1 MTFFSTA
8 AKSNKNTHQRV
19 RLCAARAR
27 TLGIAGFVL
36 LTALIQSPIP
46 LMASGEAAPKP
57 MQLEKTPAAFQQ
69 FIKTLRQA
77 AIQKNLHPIYRA
89 ISPTYKIELDFGGS
103 FDPAANAIVNF
114 SMSFP
119 FDNSDLRPEF
129 KDHGWTTFR
138 RRISHDNF
146 DETASGEICAPGG
159 AADAAPLPIAQLCF
173 GPGSGSAPSDQWRI
187 TRHINGG
194 D

>member
-1 MTFFSTA
+1 MTFFSTV

-19 RLCAARAR
+19 RLCAARANAR
-27 TLGIAGFVL
+27 DRWVGLADHVDT
-36 LTALIQSPIP
+36 IP
-46 LMASGEAAPKP
+46 HPAHGERRGGAKTDAIGENASGVS
-57 MQLEKTPAAFQQ
+57 T
-69 FIKTLRQA
+69 IH
-77 AIQKNLHPIYRA
+77 KNLHPIYRA
-89 ISPTYKIELDFGGS
+89 ISPTYKIERDFGGS

-119 FDNSDLRPEF
+119 FDNADLRPEF

-173 GPGSGSAPSDQWRI
+173 GPGSGSASSDQWRI